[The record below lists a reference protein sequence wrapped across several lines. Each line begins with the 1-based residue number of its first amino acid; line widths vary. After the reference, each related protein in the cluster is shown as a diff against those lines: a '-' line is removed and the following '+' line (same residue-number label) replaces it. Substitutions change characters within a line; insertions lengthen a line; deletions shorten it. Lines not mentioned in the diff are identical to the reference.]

1 MPASPF
7 NLRSTLLAGL
17 CASALL
23 MGACSGADKVPAEE
37 ITVEAASL
45 GLTSADESHL
55 SAHFVITKRGG
66 TETETLS
73 LLSAAGF
80 DNATYGERMITG
92 STVVYT
98 DWTASNDEAA
108 MRADRVEMIGLNETD
123 GGPTLDKLVV
133 SGMYVEGFEGEG
145 DGRETVMDATVGNLV
160 VVKPSAALFV
170 DLTDI
175 MMARDAYADGATD
188 NFGNLDGKSEA
199 FRAFHVED
207 MVVNI
212 MEEGKNGALSLKQII
227 VGNDIDN
234 GLMDAVVETLS
245 FDWVNAETGPNGLFN
260 LKMDGVTVLGLDTAQ
275 LNTPGMSGVGVPQGL
290 LSGLMTGMT
299 PSATPPYRQIDL
311 GQVDLKSSAFDLT
324 TEGFEA
330 DSETKGDVTELR
342 SVLSPM
348 IVTLKDLAGTPV
360 APFMDILR
368 ENGLAEISFKGSS
381 TTTFDRKSDRVSFVD
396 NRMEI
401 DGGLRTRCDY
411 SVIGLTASAKIM
423 DASGVKPPIFDF
435 SDTENSEAAF
445 ENYMAQTEAYSAAQ
459 AEANKVVKIEGLT
472 CDIQD
477 VPGNSLVERGY
488 KVASAITGR
497 PVPILK
503 GGAKTAIA
511 LGSLT
516 AQSEFQRD
524 LMDTLGSG
532 LIDFIDTPGQTMTI
546 TMAPEQPVSVTSL
559 TGADGNEPSIKP
571 LNLSVEV
578 R

>member
-80 DNATYGERMITG
+80 DDATYGERMITG

-423 DASGVKPPIFDF
+423 DASGVKPPVFDF